1 VGATLQGC
9 PGVKNQWWGQPY
21 RVARPIPE
29 ASEIEVNPFKTPNIT
44 FAQLVD
50 ELGSVDDGRALP
62 EIVDQLLAE
71 FERSHPGTSGG
82 DRGLFD

>member
-1 VGATLQGC
+1 M
-9 PGVKNQWWGQPY
+9 
-21 RVARPIPE
+21 
-29 ASEIEVNPFKTPNIT
+29 
-44 FAQLVD
+44 VD